1 MQPKKPF
8 LFVLGTRPEGIK
20 LLPLVWEFQ
29 KRELPFELLHTAQ
42 HAELLDTLLEKHGI
56 FPNYRLSSH
65 PSELIAAKCSML
77 SQMETMLDADRFS
90 ALIVQGD
97 TLSALCGA
105 EYGFFHRL
113 PVVHIEAGMRTY
125 RQENPYPE
133 EIFRQMISRV
143 SWLHF
148 CPSEDEAA
156 NLTAEGVPPE
166 RIFVTG
172 NTFPDYWNALPK
184 SAVTPKQQVLI
195 TLHRRENLPFL
206 EKIFEAIAEL
216 ARELCEV
223 EFLFPLHPNPA
234 IVTRAEAHL
243 SKISNLRLTKAL
255 PPEEF
260 YRELHAS
267 EMVLTDSGGVQE
279 ECIFLGKKVLVV
291 RGVSERRTDFSFS
304 SLVAPEEGDLREEF
318 LTLYQKRVSDTPCD
332 YYGNGGAAEA
342 IAEVLGERLAVA
354 VLKSF

>member
-1 MQPKKPF
+1 MKANKPF

-29 KRELPFELLHTAQ
+29 KRELPLELLHTAQ

-56 FPNYRLSSH
+56 FPNYRLSPH

-77 SQMETMLDADRFS
+77 SQMEIMLEADRFS

-105 EYGFFHRL
+105 EYGFFHQI

-125 RQENPYPE
+125 RKDNPYPE
-133 EIFRQMISRV
+133 EVFRRMISPMA
-143 SWLHF
+143 SLHF
-148 CPSEDEAA
+148 CPSEDEAK
-156 NLTAEGVPPE
+156 NLAAEGVPTE
-166 RIFVTG
+166 HIFTVG
-172 NTFPDYWNALPK
+172 NTFADYWQALPMPDV
-184 SAVTPKQQVLI
+184 APKKQALI

-223 EFLFPLHPNPA
+223 EFLFPLHPNPT
-234 IVTRAEAHL
+234 IVTQAKEQLAG
-243 SKISNLRLTKAL
+243 IPNLRLTNAL

-291 RGVSERRTDFSFS
+291 RKISERRTEFPFS
-304 SLVAPEEGDLREEF
+304 SLVDPENEKLREEF
-318 LTLYQKRVSDTPCD
+318 LALYQKQIPTTPCD
-332 YYGNGGAAEA
+332 YYGRGGAAEK
-342 IAEVLGERLAVA
+342 IVE